1 VDGGWYRGCVTKV
14 YPDDTFMIHYSDFG
28 NSEVLN
34 IDQIRSMLQEY
45 LKMPLLAIKCSLS
58 GKCL

>member
-1 VDGGWYRGCVTKV
+1 VDGGWYRGCVTEV
-14 YPDDTFMIHYSDFG
+14 YPNDTFMIHYSDFG

-45 LKMPLLAIKCSLS
+45 LEMPLLAIKCSLS
-58 GKCL
+58 GKWL